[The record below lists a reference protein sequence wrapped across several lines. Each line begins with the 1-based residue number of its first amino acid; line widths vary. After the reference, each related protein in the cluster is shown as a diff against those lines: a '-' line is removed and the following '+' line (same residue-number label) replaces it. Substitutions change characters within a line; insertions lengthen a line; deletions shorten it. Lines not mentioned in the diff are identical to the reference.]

1 MDSYVDYSGQAGYG
15 EDGED
20 MEDRSSM
27 NRSHYGEQAPVSAM
41 GDAQQGY
48 FNNTNGQPSMA
59 CDIKPRLS
67 KGQHEMLEAEYL
79 KQNKP
84 STSTK
89 KGFAEALGVS
99 LDKVNNWF
107 QNRRAKSKQDA
118 KKAAGAYS
126 IFHSQQQTNQINFS
140 SDSEASP
147 AYPAP
152 DYFSMMQQCASDDR
166 ASPKNRISEPRPYS
180 EHRQYHGLQYSD
192 ASAVGQ
198 PHDHDMP
205 LQMQQDMFDSPQELN
220 RRTLTQEQFDAFAHN
235 AGSLGASGSYDVFQ
249 SDFSGD
255 QDVLSQVFPELQ
267 DGDTKQQHAYAY
279 GFPNNM
285 PPPMSSQ
292 DSTIPSSGSDQSL
305 ATFPSSSSIRGGG
318 AMSSSSSEW
327 AGSRSSSVS
336 EVYQEA
342 AFAPSHPVS
351 HSAVSAS
358 QWKPGQSVPVD
369 VNALSEQFRQV
380 AQARQSSP
388 QQYHTH
394 EQPLA
399 WPADNAYER
408 RTSQTSSMLAQSM
421 SHVGLHTQQP
431 QQHAA
436 FKSPA
441 PLSNIAARRQR
452 PRPAA
457 LGIASMR
464 SQSYSGA
471 AQPGT
476 PGQVP
481 LCQSPGQSQIRRIR
495 SSNVL
500 GGVAQGRIQKPMP
513 GAPQRSPL
521 AWSFA
526 DAANSP
532 KGMRHV
538 SASSAGSLAPP
549 TPLSPDEFPR
559 YDQARTQSTW
569 QSSGHVSRQPSIT
582 ETDFEHGM
590 MYAPAAVLAQNF
602 TSPPHTPRYHQ
613 QGFVQQR
620 VGNNVITENTPPQ
633 SAPASQQSF
642 PSNTLAHQ
650 YMQSHLQ
657 QPHGAL
663 QQSQPFAQPQQHH
676 VMTTAMYEQHFQ
688 TPSMQNLPQH
698 QHMPP
703 VSSDMNNLPLQYA
716 HGVPMVN
723 AQGQL
728 ELMVPPPFL
737 PQRTHAPT
745 PPQQPTHHTPP
756 PPKADHFESMVGMF
770 STATPSPALQ
780 VTAQVPKQ
788 PSQRATELLVHE
800 YSPPADM
807 KRAATPR
814 RPVETT
820 PKNYS
825 FANHGPEDF
834 FRKGKLSRGA
844 AAAAAAIVNS
854 PASSS

>member
-1 MDSYVDYSGQAGYG
+1 MDSYVDYSGQAY
-15 EDGED
+15 EENGED

-27 NRSHYGEQAPVSAM
+27 NRAHYGEQASVSAM
-41 GDAQQGY
+41 GDAQHGY
-48 FNNTNGQPSMA
+48 FNNANGQPSMA
-59 CDIKPRLS
+59 CDIKPRLT

-126 IFHSQQQTNQINFS
+126 IFHSQQQANQLNFS
-140 SDSEASP
+140 SDSDASP

-166 ASPKNRISEPRPYS
+166 TSHSNCFSKPQRYP
-180 EHRQYHGLQYSD
+180 EHRQYHGPQYSD
-192 ASAVGQ
+192 TSGDAEH
-198 PHDHDMP
+198 PHDYDIHVQMP
-205 LQMQQDMFDSPQELN
+205 QDMFDSPQELN
-220 RRTLTQEQFDAFAHN
+220 RRTLTQEQFDAFANN
-235 AGSLGASGSYDVFQ
+235 AGSMGASGSYDVFQ
-249 SDFSGD
+249 SDFSMD

-267 DGDTKQQHAYAY
+267 GGDAKQQHAYAY
-279 GFPNNM
+279 ACPNNM
-285 PPPMSSQ
+285 PPPMSSL
-292 DSTIPSSGSDQSL
+292 DSTIPSSASDQSL
-305 ATFPSSSSIRGGG
+305 ATFPSSSSIRGSG
-318 AMSSSSSEW
+318 ARSSTSSEW

-336 EVYQEA
+336 EVYQEDT
-342 AFAPSHPVS
+342 FPPSHPVS
-351 HSAVSAS
+351 HPTATAS

-380 AQARQSSP
+380 AQARHSSP

-421 SHVGLHTQQP
+421 SHVGLHTPKP

-476 PGQVP
+476 PGHVP
-481 LCQSPGQSQIRRIR
+481 LCQSPGQSQVRRIR

-521 AWSFA
+521 AWSFS
-526 DAANSP
+526 DAVNSP

-538 SASSAGSLAPP
+538 PTNSAGSLAPP

-559 YDQARTQSTW
+559 YDQARTQPTW
-569 QSSGHVSRQPSIT
+569 QSSGHVSRQPSIS

-590 MYAPAAVLAQNF
+590 MYAPAAEAIPQTF
-602 TSPPHTPRYHQ
+602 TSPPHTPRYHH

-650 YMQSHLQ
+650 YMQSHSQQPYGAPQHQQPFAPTQ
-657 QPHGAL
+657 QPHI
-663 QQSQPFAQPQQHH
+663 
-676 VMTTAMYEQHFQ
+676 MTAGMHEQHFQ
-688 TPSMQNLPQH
+688 TPSMQSLPQH
-698 QHMPP
+698 QQMPP
-703 VSSDMNNLPLQYA
+703 VSSTMNSLPLQYA
-716 HGVPMVN
+716 HGIPMVN

-728 ELMVPPPFL
+728 ELMVPSPFI
-737 PQRTHAPT
+737 PQRNHAPT

-770 STATPSPALQ
+770 STATPTPALQ

-788 PSQRATELLVHE
+788 PSQRATELFVHE

-814 RPVETT
+814 KPVETT

-834 FRKGKLSRGA
+834 FRKGKKSRGA
-844 AAAAAAIVNS
+844 AAAASVNS